1 MTSRFKIFPA
11 QLWMAK
17 SRILI
22 KFCSERSCVPSQC
35 EKSSLALRKR
45 ISKAFRSGD
54 WLGSQEAGKAFNSN
68 WKSAPALWPPTTR
81 AKSILAWEYI
91 VFSNLLNSAE
101 GGKNFAWILWQPK
114 SEAKLDTIDSQRDTR
129 TCIEH
134 PALEASSD
142 RKLYIVKGPKKA
154 KVEKVSCLEPNAL
167 PAEQP
172 RTWDKERRSRY
183 QENRPKTIRLMNELQ
198 IEINTCGRD

>member
-1 MTSRFKIFPA
+1 MKVGAVTSRFKIFPA

-22 KFCSERSCVPSQC
+22 KSCSERSCVPSQC

-101 GGKNFAWILWQPK
+101 GGKNRAWILWQPK

-129 TCIEH
+129 TCTEQ
-134 PALEASSD
+134 SSP
-142 RKLYIVKGPKKA
+142 RGFFRQEIIHSERTKKGQSWKSLVPWA
-154 KVEKVSCLEPNAL
+154 KCATC
-167 PAEQP
+167 
-172 RTWDKERRSRY
+172 RTAQNLR
-183 QENRPKTIRLMNELQ
+183 
-198 IEINTCGRD
+198 